1 MPSWKL
7 ENAYEIRREAPY
19 TFYKPSDEI
28 IDQLIPG
35 EATVKLIFLI
45 ESDDPEA
52 LNAERMWVLLESVD
66 EYGNYDGI
74 LDNTPFYIKDLKA
87 GDQISFKKEHI
98 IQYDT
103 LDELNVDDP
112 LAEVLEKYGQKCF
125 VSNHILKEGF
135 KVGRLYREEGE
146 YEDYSGWTIM
156 SDYET
161 QEYVDDST
169 NLQYVSIGVVLNLDD
184 SFIHLL
190 EEPFGSDFAKDEVT
204 GEYFS
209 ID

>member
-7 ENAYEIRREAPY
+7 ENGNEIRKEAPY

-35 EATVKLIFLI
+35 ETTVQLIFLI
-45 ESDDPEA
+45 EPNDSET
-52 LNAERMWVLLESVD
+52 LNGERMWVLMESVD
-66 EYGNYDGI
+66 EYGSYAGI
-74 LDNTPFYIKDLKA
+74 LDNDPFHIKDLKA

-103 LDELNVDDP
+103 LDELYVDDP
-112 LAEVLEKYGQKCF
+112 LAELIEKYSQKCF

-146 YEDYSGWTIM
+146 YEDYSGWTMM
-156 SDYET
+156 SDEET

-190 EEPFGSDFAKDEVT
+190 EEPFGSDFARDEVT
-204 GEYFS
+204 GKYFS